1 MLCIC
6 AVAWLSP
13 HWGDVELTA
22 LQFLREKEGGAGEK
36 LSCKDTGWMTLVLG
50 ADSICI
56 VD

>member
-1 MLCIC
+1 
-6 AVAWLSP
+6 VAWLSP

-22 LQFLREKEGGAGEK
+22 LQFLREKGGAGEK

-50 ADSICI
+50 ADSFCI